1 MKLYHQIFIVL
12 KTVIVLLV
20 IVNKLYESSYK
31 ADLEEALED
40 IFSVF
45 VGVMVVFLF
54 WPWSNKIL
62 DKHDKMI
69 VLSSG
74 ILLLMTKNYSK
85 LRDEL
90 EYLFGEIVRVSRNT
104 PLHRINLV

>member
-12 KTVIVLLV
+12 KIIIVLLV

-45 VGVMVVFLF
+45 LGVMVVFLF
-54 WPWSNKIL
+54 WPLSNKIL

-69 VLSSG
+69 ALSSG
-74 ILLLMTKNYSK
+74 ILLIMTKNYSK
-85 LRDEL
+85 LYDEIN
-90 EYLFGEIVRVSRNT
+90 YLVNEIVRVSRNT
-104 PLHRINLV
+104 PLHRMNLV

>member
-1 MKLYHQIFIVL
+1 M
-12 KTVIVLLV
+12 LV
-20 IVNKLYESSYK
+20 IANKLYESSYK

-40 IFSVF
+40 IFSLF

-69 VLSSG
+69 ALSSG
-74 ILLLMTKNYSK
+74 ILLLMTKNYNK
-85 LRDEL
+85 LYDEI
-90 EYLFGEIVRVSRNT
+90 EYLMNEIVRVSRNT
-104 PLHRINLV
+104 PLHRMNLV

>member
-12 KTVIVLLV
+12 KIIIVLLV
-20 IVNKLYESSYK
+20 IANKLYESSYK

-40 IFSVF
+40 IFSLF

-69 VLSSG
+69 ALSSG
-74 ILLLMTKNYSK
+74 ILLLMTKNYNK
-85 LRDEL
+85 LYDEI
-90 EYLFGEIVRVSRNT
+90 EYLMNEIVRVSRNT
-104 PLHRINLV
+104 PLHRMNLV